1 MDKDSIIFAILIS
14 LIIFGI
20 FRYLIWSYKDDKKLE
35 KFKSQMV
42 PGTKIRCQIAKLDD
56 PEDISIFNATIIE
69 RYTQRQ
75 VIMKWGD
82 GSKTKEF
89 IEKLYRDGW
98 NII

>member
-1 MDKDSIIFAILIS
+1 MNKDSIIFAILIS

-20 FRYLIWSYKDDKKLE
+20 IRYLIWSYKDDKKLE

-42 PGTKIRCQIAKLDD
+42 PGTKIRCQIANLDD

-82 GSKTKEF
+82 GSKTQEF

-98 NII
+98 VII